1 MLSRAKK
8 LLPTFFTILISLAL
22 IGCGGEVK
30 YTVDITEEELFGA
43 VITSSQDVETYELDM
58 VMDME
63 MSGESDGETIEMNII
78 YIMNGV
84 VDNTN
89 REMYESLSMEMDM
102 GWMSQSMQM
111 EMYLIGDTMYMNMSG
126 LGVTEQW
133 MKETTPGLW
142 DEENLLEQQIDLL
155 ETADVEFLGSET
167 VKGVD
172 CYKVELVPDLE
183 KLAEIAMQNMEEMY
197 AESPFDLEEVLKSY
211 SAIQWFAKDTCLPM
225 KATMQMTMVMSSDI
239 MGVPGEE
246 FEMEMDVS
254 TYVVWENY
262 GEPVSIEL
270 PQEALEA
277 TEVYY

>member
-1 MLSRAKK
+1 MLSRAKR

-63 MSGESDGETIEMNII
+63 MSGESDGETIEMNVI

-126 LGVTEQW
+126 LGVPEQW

-183 KLAEIAMQNMEEMY
+183 QLAEIAMQNMEEMY

-211 SAIQWFAKDTCLPM
+211 SAIQWFAKDTYFPI

-246 FEMEMDVS
+246 FEMEMEVS
-254 TYVVWENY
+254 TYIVWENY

-270 PQEALEA
+270 PQEALDA